1 MPGVA
6 GLLLGPLLRY
16 VDETQAT
23 IWVET
28 DSPCEVEVLGRS
40 EPTFCICGH
49 HFALVAVEGLD
60 PGSATPYEVRLDGEL
75 IWPEPGGELPP
86 SVIRTVDPE
95 GELRIAWG
103 SCRVTMPHGA
113 PYNRSKD
120 ESDEGRGNDAL
131 RTYALRMVEQDASE
145 WPQLLFMIGDQ
156 VYADEDA
163 PLTREFIR
171 ERRGIEGEPGL
182 EVADFEEYTQLYR
195 EAWGEPVVRWLLSTV
210 GVAMLFDDHD
220 VHDDWNISQ
229 SWLDEMRAKS
239 WWDARITGA
248 LVSYWIYQH
257 LGNLSPED
265 LRERG
270 LLQEAKEAED
280 AWPMLRDWSREAD
293 WGSEGRRWSYS
304 RNLGGVA
311 VVFMDSREGRVLG
324 EKPRRMFDDD
334 EWDWIR
340 ERVKGDCDHLIVAD
354 TLPMML
360 PPAMQAVEA
369 WNEAVCDGAWGGAAA
384 KAGEKIRRAVDL
396 EHWGAFQHSFRQLMD
411 LIGDVGAG
419 RCGEAP
425 ASIVMLGG
433 DIHHAYLAEV
443 AFRRPEGVRSP
454 VWQAVCSPYRNPLDG
469 KERRVASFG
478 STKAALLIGRALV
491 RSAGVPDTSVRWR
504 LVEPPTFDNQIGTLR
519 FKGREASLRLE
530 RALPGDDPRLET
542 SLERRLA

>member
-1 MPGVA
+1 VA

-16 VDETQAT
+16 LDETQAT

-28 DSPCEVEVLGRS
+28 DSACEVEVLGHR

-49 HFALVAVEGLD
+49 HFALVSIEGLE
-60 PGSATPYEVRLDGEL
+60 PGSERPYEVKLDGEVV
-75 IWPEPGGELPP
+75 WPEPGSQFPP
-86 SVIRTVDPE
+86 SVIRTVDPG
-95 GELRIAWG
+95 GELKIAWG
-103 SCRVTMPHGA
+103 SCRVTMPHH
-113 PYNRSKD
+113 PPHHHSKD
-120 ESDEGRGNDAL
+120 DHDEGRGNDAL
-131 RTYALRMVEQDASE
+131 RTYALRMLEQDTSE
-145 WPQLLFMIGDQ
+145 WPELIFMIGDQ

-171 ERRGIEGEPGL
+171 SRRGIEGEPGL

-195 EAWGEPVVRWLLSTV
+195 ESWSEPVVRWLLSTV

-220 VHDDWNISQ
+220 VHDDWNISID
-229 SWLDEMRAKS
+229 WLEEMRAKS

-248 LVSYWIYQH
+248 LVSYWAYQH
-257 LGNLSPED
+257 LGNLSPEK

-270 LLQEAKEAED
+270 LIQDVKGEVD
-280 AWPMLRDWSREAD
+280 AWPMLRDWAREAD

-304 RNLGGVA
+304 RNLGGIA

-324 EKPRRMFDDD
+324 ERPRRMFDDE
-334 EWDWIR
+334 EWDWIKD
-340 ERVKGDCDHLIVAD
+340 RVRGDCDHLIVAD
-354 TLPMML
+354 TLPVML
-360 PPAMQAVEA
+360 PPAMQNLES
-369 WNEAVCDGAWGGAAA
+369 WNEAVCNGAWGPLAA
-384 KAGEKIRRAVDL
+384 KAGEKIRQGLDL
-396 EHWGAFQHSFRQLMD
+396 EHWGAFRHSFDQLMD

-443 AFRRPEGVRSP
+443 AFRRGEGVTSP
-454 VWQAVCSPYRNPLDG
+454 VWQAVCSPYRNPLVG
-469 KERRVASFG
+469 HERRVARFG
-478 STKAALLIGRALV
+478 STKPAELIGRALA
-491 RSAGVPDTSVRWR
+491 RSAGVPEGDVRWR
-504 LVEPPTFDNQIGTLR
+504 LVQPPTFDNQIGTLT
-519 FKGREASLRLE
+519 FNGRRADLTLE